1 MVEGMNAAYE
11 HPSLS
16 LLVSDEQRDRA
27 VDWLQRAYADG
38 RLTEVDLDQRLDQVF
53 AARTRKDL
61 NLAFYGLVQPSPSQA
76 LGLHPAYAPLVSK
89 QAQDAAGRGVAAFS
103 YFSALFTWVFGPL
116 IGYVVAPQGSQA
128 KQHAAQAFDFTLL
141 STGGMFAGGILAAI
155 WDPLG
160 IVAGMVALAWF
171 ILTIV
176 GGAKAASGEPWENPL
191 LKLSPFRVL
200 SKPQPGYR
208 SLGR

>member
-1 MVEGMNAAYE
+1 MVEGMNPAYE

-38 RLTEVDLDQRLDQVF
+38 RLTEIELDQRLDQVF

-76 LGLHPAYAPLVSK
+76 LGVHPAYAPLVSP
-89 QAQDAAGRGVAAFS
+89 QAQAAAHRGVAAFS
-103 YFSALFTWVFGPL
+103 HFSAPFTWVFGPL
-116 IGYVVAPQGSQA
+116 IGYIIAPQGSEA
-128 KQHAAQAFDFTLL
+128 KRHAAEAFDFTLI
-141 STGGMFAGGILAAI
+141 STGAFIGSAI
-155 WDPLG
+155 VASIWEPLG
-160 IVAGMVALAWF
+160 LLVALVMLSWF

-191 LKLSPFRVL
+191 LKLVPFRVL
-200 SKPQPGYR
+200 SKPQPR
-208 SLGR
+208 QLGR